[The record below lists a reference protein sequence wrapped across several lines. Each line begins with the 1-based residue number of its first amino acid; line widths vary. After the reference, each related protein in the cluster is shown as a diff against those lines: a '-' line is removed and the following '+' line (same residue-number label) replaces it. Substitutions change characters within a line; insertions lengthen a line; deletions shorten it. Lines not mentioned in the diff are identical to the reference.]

1 MGERSDRE
9 EYVNDSEI
17 ARLAREVDRTRAE
30 YQEAT
35 GQERDQ
41 CWRLYQRAMS
51 NYNTALEKANQ
62 PPLMRQH
69 Q

>member
-1 MGERSDRE
+1 VGKRCDSEKS
-9 EYVNDSEI
+9 VNDTEL

-30 YQEAT
+30 YQDAT

-69 Q
+69 